1 MGDAA
6 PSRARVA
13 PKGRLQRRRP
23 TYLTLRRKTGARE
36 APLYGNA
43 ARTLLPARNWRRRAR
58 LVRNPVGT
66 PSSGARFS
74 PECAPPQ
81 PRRTRPSLRRHFL
94 AGGALPY
101 GIPSGAR
108 LPASLPRRR
117 GTFIRNPVG
126 SPPPGVIFSPEAH
139 FRAGHNDVGTKPSS
153 GAFSPEAQSPPP
165 SPPHT
170 RLECQMLPAS
180 ARTSARANAL
190 ARGRHQAPPANTG
203 SLEAT

>member
-23 TYLTLRRKTGARE
+23 TYITLRRKIGARE
-36 APLYGNA
+36 APFVRERCENA
-43 ARTLLPARNWRRRAR
+43 PSGEKLAPEAHFRTESRPKPRFRRP
-58 LVRNPVGT
+58 L
-66 PSSGARFS
+66 
-74 PECAPPQ
+74 
-81 PRRTRPSLRRHFL
+81 L
-94 AGGALPY
+94 AGGRISAAAAHETFP
-101 GIPSGAR
+101 
-108 LPASLPRRR
+108 PASFPRRR